1 MSHRPRSE
9 GARGGGVG
17 GLAGLFEGEAPVQDL
32 GGVLGAGAGARWRAA
47 EDDADQGAAASDD
60 FEEQAVARRV
70 GEAGLDADRARVVAD
85 QLVGVPPP
93 VVAGAVSL

>member
-1 MSHRPRSE
+1 
-9 GARGGGVG
+9 
-17 GLAGLFEGEAPVQDL
+17 
-32 GGVLGAGAGARWRAA
+32 LGAGARARWRAA

-85 QLVGVPPP
+85 QLVGSEVGDINE
-93 VVAGAVSL
+93 AIGGIGDQA